1 MMAVPAVNGLESA
14 VTNDSY
20 TLESFVAA
28 LRTAVA
34 AAPDE
39 ASLLAQVAP
48 LARRLAAARSWLRPD
63 MYHADP
69 QLGFGTSLLHVEAD
83 QSLFVVVDSWLP
95 GRGVQ
100 PHDHDTWA
108 VVVGV
113 EGVECNR
120 FWQRLDDGSRPGHA
134 RLQCIGERRIGP
146 GEAIE
151 MPRGGIHS
159 VINQGART
167 SLSLHVYG
175 RHLNHTARRRFDLE
189 RDLELPFL
197 IEAR

>member
-1 MMAVPAVNGLESA
+1 MTSGSYDLDRVIGDLRRVVASADEAGLPAR
-14 VTNDSY
+14 
-20 TLESFVAA
+20 VAA
-28 LRTAVA
+28 L
-34 AAPDE
+34 
-39 ASLLAQVAP
+39 
-48 LARRLAAARSWLRPD
+48 ARRVVAERGWLRED

-69 QLGFGTSLLHVEAD
+69 ELGFGTSLLHVEAD

-113 EGVECNR
+113 EGSERNL

-134 RLQCIGERRIGP
+134 QLQRIAEQSISP

-151 MPRGGIHS
+151 MPRGTTHS
-159 VINQGART
+159 LINPGEHT
-167 SLSLHVYG
+167 SLSFHVYG
-175 RHLNHTARRRFDLE
+175 RHLNHTARRRFDPA
-189 RDLELPFL
+189 RHLELPFV